1 MGLFDR
7 FKRQRD
13 PDEILEEVGQHL
25 IKQAP
30 SGFAVLWARCFMVNG
45 SPDVTLFVQA
55 SESNP
60 AVAPLALSPAQDK
73 ELRTRFTELWQAGKA
88 AGPDPWTSAAF
99 TISGEG
105 DMDAG
110 FSHEAVAAERVEE
123 LKQKWERKFLPGASG
138 SASPP
143 LFQPAINDVLK
154 SLLETGLNELAAK
167 ASAHDALWQ
176 IRQAKQWSVN
186 QEAGTIQFQFA
197 DGRTATAL
205 AQFIGSINTKNGT
218 WLWAWDNPSI
228 TEPLRQHALAVRAFG
243 EAQHHELL
251 TTRKFPCDEEL
262 AWRLTALAAKLNN
275 AQGAYRAPAGAAL
288 LFLTFGNVTLHA
300 GSTK

>member
-1 MGLFDR
+1 M
-7 FKRQRD
+7 
-13 PDEILEEVGQHL
+13 
-25 IKQAP
+25 
-30 SGFAVLWARCFMVNG
+30 
-45 SPDVTLFVQA
+45 
-55 SESNP
+55 
-60 AVAPLALSPAQDK
+60 
-73 ELRTRFTELWQAGKA
+73 
-88 AGPDPWTSAAF
+88 
-99 TISGEG
+99 
-105 DMDAG
+105 
-110 FSHEAVAAERVEE
+110 
-123 LKQKWERKFLPGASG
+123 
-138 SASPP
+138 
-143 LFQPAINDVLK
+143 
-154 SLLETGLNELAAK
+154 NELAAK